1 MVKDRRKIYHGLMNN
16 KKSIIEKYNNGMKVI
31 DIAKIYGV
39 AVPTIYVKL
48 KQWETELNNY
58 KGELTMDEEQGVYDI
73 LYECPACGKQEN
85 MTVETWYAWDAPICE
100 CGQEMGEV
108 SREMEF

>member
-1 MVKDRRKIYHGLMNN
+1 MEE
-16 KKSIIEKYNNGMKVI
+16 EK
-31 DIAKIYGV
+31 
-39 AVPTIYVKL
+39 
-48 KQWETELNNY
+48 
-58 KGELTMDEEQGVYDI
+58 GVYDI

-108 SREMEF
+108 SRVKEF